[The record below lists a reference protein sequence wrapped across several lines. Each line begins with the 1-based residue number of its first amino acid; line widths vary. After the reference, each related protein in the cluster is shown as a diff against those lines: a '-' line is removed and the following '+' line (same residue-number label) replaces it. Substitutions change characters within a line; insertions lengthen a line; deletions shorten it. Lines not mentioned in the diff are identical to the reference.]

1 MREIARYDFYNT
13 DKWRKLR
20 QLVINR
26 AGGICEVCTVNKG
39 TIAHHIE
46 WVNDNNV
53 HNVYIV
59 WNINNLQCVCQD
71 CHNKIHM
78 KASSTAEGYI
88 FIDGDLV
95 YVGK

>member
-1 MREIARYDFYNT
+1 MAKYKFYHT

-26 AGGICEVCTVNKG
+26 AGGICEICNINKG
-39 TIAHHIE
+39 TIAHHII
-46 WVNDNNV
+46 WVDDSNCYDPNV
-53 HNVYIV
+53 V
-59 WNINNLQCVCQD
+59 WNIDNLQCVCQD

-78 KASSTAEGYI
+78 KVSSTAEGYI
-88 FIDGDLV
+88 FADGELV